1 MSVADIKKGVEQKM
15 QRSIEAFKNDLAKIR
30 TGRAHTGLLDHVQV
44 DYYGSMVP
52 ISQVANLTLV
62 DARTIGVQPWEK
74 NMVAKV
80 EKAIREAD
88 LGLNP
93 ETAGDLIR
101 VPMPPLTEE
110 RRRELAKHVGH
121 EGENAKIAI
130 RNVRRDALQQ
140 IKDLLKEKLI
150 TEDDERRVDDEI
162 QKLTDRAVKDVDAV
176 VKAKE
181 EELMAL

>member
-1 MSVADIKKGVEQKM
+1 
-15 QRSIEAFKNDLAKIR
+15 
-30 TGRAHTGLLDHVQV
+30 
-44 DYYGSMVP
+44 
-52 ISQVANLTLV
+52 
-62 DARTIGVQPWEK
+62 
-74 NMVAKV
+74 MVAPI
-80 EKAIREAD
+80 EKALMASD
-88 LGLNP
+88 LGITP
-93 ETAGDLIR
+93 TTAGTVIR
-101 VPMPPLTEE
+101 LNMPPLTEE

-140 IKDLLKEKLI
+140 VKDLLKEKLI
-150 TEDDERRVDDEI
+150 TEDDDRRVDDEI